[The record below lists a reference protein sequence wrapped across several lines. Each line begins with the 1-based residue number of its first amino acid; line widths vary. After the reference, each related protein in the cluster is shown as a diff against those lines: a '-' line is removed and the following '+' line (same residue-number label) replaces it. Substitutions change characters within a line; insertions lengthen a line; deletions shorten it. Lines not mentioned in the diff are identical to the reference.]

1 MRHRILS
8 ERDGQRTMAVAMEV
22 GDRAIESIL
31 ELAGELDLKAS
42 EITGIGAFES
52 VQLGYF
58 NGRARRREEG
68 KSDDSFLQN
77 DFEEQFEVLAF
88 TGNLTREEE
97 SGDPHAHVHVVLG
110 RPDATTMGGHLIE
123 GTVHPTLEL
132 LITETGG
139 EVPRGVDPETGL
151 VVMKP

>member
-8 ERDGQRTMAVAMEV
+8 ERAGQRTLAVALEV
-22 GDRAIESIL
+22 GDRAIESVL
-31 ELAGELDLKAS
+31 ELAEELDLNAS

-52 VQLGYF
+52 VRLGYF

-68 KSDDSFLQN
+68 KSDDSFLEN
-77 DFEEQFEVLAF
+77 DFDEQFEVIAF

-97 SGDPHAHVHVVLG
+97 SGDQHAHVHVVLG
-110 RPDATTMGGHLIE
+110 RDDATTVGGHLIE

-132 LITETGG
+132 MITEKGG
-139 EVPRGVDPETGL
+139 ELPRGVDPETGL